1 MSKQDRQGVRTAP
14 DLERKYKLAQM
25 QKMFEQ
31 AEKSITRINKIQE
44 DFVNTIIG
52 TLENFEGLTDGMVTT
67 YFNNGQPTNET
78 FPTIEWADELD
89 NHINDLYYDRE
100 SGKAYTFLKTEE
112 AYAWEEVVDEDKIK
126 VLAMANAT
134 TDAQD
139 NKRRI
144 FVEQPTPP
152 YENGDLWLKD
162 GVIYVCQ
169 ISKPETE
176 AHEEQ
181 DFIISSSYTGDTLA
195 IKAGKELQVL
205 RGTVLKIIE
214 DTSFLNATI
223 YSLDNNTKSEI
234 ELLKTALST
243 LIVGENGESQM
254 VQTENGWN
262 FDITSMINDIRTNT
276 QSVEEAK
283 EGVNALKPIKQYV
296 NIGTYEDKP
305 CIELGDAGNPELGI
319 APSPFKIIITNEEI
333 LFFVNGETPAYIN
346 EDTMVIDRAL
356 INNEIQIG
364 TMAWVKRSNGH
375 ISFIWKEVVEDVG
388 TE

>member
-25 QKMFEQ
+25 QKAFEQ

-276 QSVEEAK
+276 QAVEDV
-283 EGVNALKPIKQYV
+283 EGSLNAIKPIKQYV

-319 APSPFKIIITNEEI
+319 PASPFKIIITNEEI